1 MPDELD
7 EPSATCEPRHCK
19 PRESRVT
26 NYLDA
31 LVQPRTRAE
40 FMAAYAVNQPFVVHG
55 LTDSIAA
62 LTALPFLVSLD
73 ALLNAWPFPVAVHL
87 PDVADEASSIDAS
100 TLDARKLFANGMGL
114 LFNEAHLIAPE
125 LQRWL
130 GALRHELQ
138 LSALTQS
145 RCLVYATP
153 QGKGTAPHFDQNINF
168 VLQLHGRKQ
177 WQLAA
182 NHHVNSPLTRH
193 TMGQVVDPE
202 LQTYA
207 TLPMPSQMPA
217 DCQTIMLEPGS
228 LLFVPRGTWHATHG
242 FSDAL
247 SLNFTYSSPSWLDV
261 FTAALRSRLAMSSGW
276 RETATPMDA
285 ATFEQLLLELAEDAP
300 HWDANEIL
308 AVTESAD
315 AEDADAE

>member
-1 MPDELD
+1 M
-7 EPSATCEPRHCK
+7 
-19 PRESRVT
+19 SRVSS
-26 NYLDA
+26 YLDA

-40 FMAAYAVNQPFVVHG
+40 FMAAYAANQPFVVHG
-55 LTDSIAA
+55 LTDSIAP
-62 LTALPFLVSLD
+62 LTSLPFLASLD
-73 ALLNAWPFPVAVHL
+73 ALLNSWPFVVAAHL

-100 TLDARKLFANGMGL
+100 TVDARKLFDNGMGL

-130 GALRHELQ
+130 AALRHELQ

-153 QGKGTAPHFDQNINF
+153 AGKGTAPHFDQNINL

-182 NHHVNSPLTRH
+182 NQHVESPLTRH
-193 TMGQVVDPE
+193 TMGQPVDAE
-202 LQTYA
+202 MQTYA
-207 TLPMPSQMPA
+207 ELPLPTQMPK
-217 DCQTIMLEPGS
+217 DCQTIVLEPGS

-247 SLNFTYSSPSWLDV
+247 SLNFTYSSPSWLDL
-261 FTAALRSRLAMSSGW
+261 FTTALRSRLASSSIW
-276 RETATPMDA
+276 RATATPHNA
-285 ATFEQLLLELAEDAP
+285 ETFEQLLLELAHDAQ
-300 HWDANEIL
+300 HWDASEIL

-315 AEDADAE
+315 EEPLYTDAE

>member
-1 MPDELD
+1 MWQRARQRFDLPLV
-7 EPSATCEPRHCK
+7 PAV
-19 PRESRVT
+19 SRVT
-26 NYLDA
+26 PYLNA

-40 FMAAYAVNQPFVVHG
+40 FMVAYAANQPFVVHG
-55 LTDSIAA
+55 LTDSIAP
-62 LTALPFLVSLD
+62 LTTLPFLASLD
-73 ALLNAWPFPVAVHL
+73 ALLKAWPFAVAAHL

-114 LFNEAHLIAPE
+114 LFNEAHLIAAE

-153 QGKGTAPHFDQNINF
+153 QGKGTAPHFDQNMNF

-177 WQLAA
+177 WQLAP
-182 NHHVNSPLTRH
+182 NHHVESPLTRH
-193 TMGQVVDPE
+193 TMGQVVDAE

-207 TLPMPSQMPA
+207 TLPMPHHLPA
-217 DCQTIMLEPGS
+217 DCQTIVLEPGS
-228 LLFVPRGTWHATHG
+228 FLFVPRGTWHATHG

-247 SLNFTYSSPSWLDV
+247 SLNFTYSSPSWLDI
-261 FTAALRSRLAMSSGW
+261 FTTALRSRLAMSSVW
-276 RETATPMDA
+276 RETATPMNA
-285 ATFEQLLLELAEDAP
+285 ETFEQLLLELADEAP

-315 AEDADAE
+315 DAAAVAE